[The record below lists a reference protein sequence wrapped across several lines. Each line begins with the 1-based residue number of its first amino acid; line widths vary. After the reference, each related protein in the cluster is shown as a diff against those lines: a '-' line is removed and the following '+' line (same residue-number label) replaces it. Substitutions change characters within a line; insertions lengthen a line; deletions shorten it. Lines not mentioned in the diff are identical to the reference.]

1 MWHLLLVGSR
11 EKQDSKTE
19 SKTNT
24 YPLIDLGGCVLPAR
38 GARAHCPSPAPA
50 LPRVIQVFWQS
61 CSSQPLPSIPFQP
74 LEDCPSL
81 MQMSQ
86 LEALTAEAGE
96 WGGGVQRSQ
105 GWRRAG
111 SAAWKEKK
119 KMHWAALHQCFA
131 AVKWSVLYFS
141 ERRFYSVC
149 RSRLKCTQV
158 RWQISWCAWFY
169 FYGRHCMRIGYFH
182 SLRRLAVPSPL
193 KGSLN

>member
-1 MWHLLLVGSR
+1 MCCQPGEPVPTAPRPLQPSR
-11 EKQDSKTE
+11 GRFRYSGRAAAP
-19 SKTNT
+19 SP
-24 YPLIDLGGCVLPAR
+24 YPAFR
-38 GARAHCPSPAPA
+38 FSRWRTARALCKWA
-50 LPRVIQVFWQS
+50 
-61 CSSQPLPSIPFQP
+61 SSRLWLQKQGS
-74 LEDCPSL
+74 
-81 MQMSQ
+81 
-86 LEALTAEAGE
+86 GE
-96 WGGGVQRSQ
+96 GEFKGH
-105 GWRRAG
+105 RAG
-111 SAAWKEKK
+111 GELDRPPERKKK
-119 KMHWAALHQCFA
+119 KMHWAALQQCFA